1 MGFGSCLLHD
11 GGRINRGQRRK
22 GTQHLVISAGVVL
35 LEQTSVALGDLGHAD
50 SILRGF

>member
-1 MGFGSCLLHD
+1 MGFGSCLLPD

-22 GTQHLVISAGVVL
+22 DTQFLVTSAGIVL
-35 LEQTSVALGDLGHAD
+35 LEQTSAALGDLGHAD

>member
-1 MGFGSCLLHD
+1 MGLKSCLLHN
-11 GGRINRGQRRK
+11 GGRVNRGQRRK
-22 GTQHLVISAGVVL
+22 STQRLVISAGIVL

>member
-1 MGFGSCLLHD
+1 MGLESCLLHS
-11 GGRINRGQRRK
+11 GGRVNRDQRRK
-22 GTQHLVISAGVVL
+22 NSQRLVISAGIVL